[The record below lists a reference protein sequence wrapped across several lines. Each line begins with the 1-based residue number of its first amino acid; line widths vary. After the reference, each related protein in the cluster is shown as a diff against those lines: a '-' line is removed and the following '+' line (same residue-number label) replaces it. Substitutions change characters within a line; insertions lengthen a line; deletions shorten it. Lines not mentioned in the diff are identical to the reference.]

1 MPIRQVEMND
11 NLRIWRNFQLGSLLD
26 LIMLDTRQY
35 DRSITDLY
43 WNTDYIHQISD
54 DAGRTMMGSRQENWF
69 YSELSKSAN
78 RGARWRVIG
87 SQTVFSKVNESV
99 AYGNVNPLDYDA
111 WDGIKQARKTEKEED
126 R

>member
-43 WNTDYIHQISD
+43 WNTDYVHQISD

-69 YSELSKSAN
+69 YNTLSESKA

-111 WDGIKQARKTEKEED
+111 WDG
-126 R
+126 